1 MLTLYRCHLAS
12 CKHREKGR
20 KHRSCQCPLWVEGT
34 LRGEHIRRSLD
45 MRSWDGAQD
54 LLREWESRGPKSAL
68 MTVEDAIE
76 KFLEDALA
84 RRLSGAT
91 IGKQKVLLARLK
103 TFARDTGVRYVSQLG
118 PDEIRTFRASW
129 KDSAVT
135 AAKNLERLRSFFRF
149 CTSMKWVDENP
160 AEALRAPRFHQTP
173 TLPFTDEE
181 WGATLEAVEKY
192 PTQNSYG
199 GDNRARLRAFLLL
212 LRYSGLR
219 IRDVVCLLR
228 DRIKDGKLMLYT
240 QKTGQAVF
248 VPLPPVVTEALDA
261 CGDRQLPFWSGS
273 GNPKSAVAD
282 WQRSLRRLFKLA
294 GVENGHAHR
303 FRDTFAVRLL
313 EKGVPLESVAV
324 LLGNSLRIAEKHY
337 APWVRSRQVA
347 LEDVVRR
354 AWTDTDVPADPSSS
368 SRVPTSPQAS

>member
-1 MLTLYRCHLAS
+1 MLTLYRRHLAS
-12 CKHREKGR
+12 CRHREKGR

-45 MRSWDGAQD
+45 MRSWEATQD
-54 LLREWESRGPKSAL
+54 LLREWESRGPKRAL

-76 KFLEDALA
+76 KFLEDAQARELA
-84 RRLSGAT
+84 DAT
-91 IGKQKVLLARLK
+91 IGKRKVLLARLK
-103 TFARDTGVRYVSQLG
+103 AFAREAGVKYVSQLG

-129 KDSAVT
+129 KDSPVT
-135 AAKNLERLRSFFRF
+135 AAKNLERMRSFFRF
-149 CTSMKWVDENP
+149 CVGMKWVDENP
-160 AEALRAPRFHQTP
+160 AAMLRPPRFHQTP
-173 TLPFTDEE
+173 TLPFTEEE
-181 WGATLEAVEKY
+181 WAAILAAVERY
-192 PTQNSYG
+192 PTRNSYG
-199 GDNRARLRAFLLL
+199 IDSRARLRAFLLV

-228 DRIKDGKLMLYT
+228 DRIQDGKLMLYT

-248 VPLPPVVTEALDA
+248 VPLPPVVTEALDTCA
-261 CGDRQLPFWSGS
+261 GGRLPFWSGS

-294 GVENGHAHR
+294 GVESGHAHR

-324 LLGNSLRIAEKHY
+324 LLGNSLKIAEKHY
-337 APWVRSRQVA
+337 APWVKSRQAV

-354 AWTDTDVPADPSSS
+354 AWTEAGTTGKANSPTPGGTQNPS
-368 SRVPTSPQAS
+368 